1 MVCKRD
7 WCVVRGGGCPM
18 TRTGPGGVAMSAC
31 GRASASRLV
40 LAQPGFRELV
50 SVWPLSRG
58 LTVVGPVFPDSASL
72 KPASCH
78 LAGRSRRPQPHP
90 SLQPLT
96 MPPHRPVRAPGPPRP
111 PCPRSSALAGHPP
124 YLYLPE
130 CPGTALPGSSSDPGR
145 DTLCMLTSPPQW
157 LQWP

>member
-7 WCVVRGGGCPM
+7 WCVVRDGGCPM
-18 TRTGPGGVAMSAC
+18 TRTGRADVAMSAC
-31 GRASASRLV
+31 GRASASRPV
-40 LAQPGFRELV
+40 LARPGFRGLV
-50 SVWPLSRG
+50 SVWPLSHG
-58 LTVVGPVFPDSASL
+58 LTVVGAVFPGSASL
-72 KPASCH
+72 KPASCR

-96 MPPHRPVRAPGPPRP
+96 MSSSHRSVRASGPPRP
-111 PCPRSSALAGHPP
+111 PCPRSSALTHPL

-130 CPGTALPGSSSDPGR
+130 RPGTALPGRSFDPGR
-145 DTLCMLTSPPQW
+145 DTLCTFTPQW